1 MTALI
6 DNIAFPSS
14 ACNLSNTGSPI
25 PTGTFLIIHETTP
38 PMVSPSF
45 LTDLIK
51 FSISSAFFKSGHL
64 TGFFSIFSKLTFEK
78 SEEILTSPTLET
90 KALKEISFKIC
101 LAIDPATTLHA
112 VSLAELLPPPL

>member
-1 MTALI
+1 
-6 DNIAFPSS
+6 
-14 ACNLSNTGSPI
+14 
-25 PTGTFLIIHETTP
+25 
-38 PMVSPSF
+38 
-45 LTDLIK
+45 LIK

-90 KALKEISFKIC
+90 KALKEILFKIC